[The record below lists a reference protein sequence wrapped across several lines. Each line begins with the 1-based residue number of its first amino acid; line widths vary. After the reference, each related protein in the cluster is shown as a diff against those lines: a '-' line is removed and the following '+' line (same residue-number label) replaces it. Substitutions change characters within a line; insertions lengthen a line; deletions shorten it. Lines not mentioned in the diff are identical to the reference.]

1 MRQKERK
8 REGDGPT
15 DRKRQ
20 TDRETASNRDEKN
33 RNSKKI
39 TFCISLFL
47 NNVKLRFQIAIH
59 M

>member
-47 NNVKLRFQIAIH
+47 NNVKL
-59 M
+59 